1 MRYIL
6 YFMKFTMFVL
16 SNLGYQELLRK
27 KTRIHIYFLP
37 GLTVALQVS
46 VLFFGGLFNIL
57 REVSVMIWTGGL
69 LLSAWSFLESWKAR
83 SIQKETGCPPQ
94 ADDDTSERKVRSVKQ
109 LIHLGRI
116 VPGLEKGG
124 GKQPAAGGI
133 SDSAGY
139 FLKSYIRPGFLY
151 LAVSSAVL
159 LCYFRGKR
167 FTDYDN
173 FSHWA
178 LIVKQMLLTDRYPN
192 FQDTTIL
199 FREYPPGSATYI
211 YHVASFIGQ
220 SEAVQM
226 FAQAYMILVCLLP
239 VFIYCKRNRA
249 LSLTLMF
256 FATHFILIYNT
267 RITELLVDT
276 LLPVAGMN
284 GLLYLY
290 IYSAAYRQ
298 KVTGSLEMYLAV
310 FYLIQVALIKNSG
323 VFFCAAATVWI
334 VACGIMDALKSR
346 PHLTDVKAR
355 FLSGRS
361 MRDLVRY
368 PGGGIFTAFFAY
380 VILLLWHR
388 HCAYVYAGSE
398 ISKHAMTVANYK
410 AVAGSKT
417 GEDIRTIISSLLK
430 FSVTWQD
437 IWYIFLALAAGGII
451 CYTAVKSCR
460 RTFRRICIFS
470 VLLFAAWQAGMILM
484 YLFSMPVWE
493 ALNLSGVYRYCKTI
507 LLAVFYGTVLLYM
520 KMISRIQWKK
530 GRDTVCVLTVCAG
543 FLLWQ
548 SRLTGGFTTIFSY
561 APEAAERTWMEEV
574 KSGYGVL
581 PGRSYDILVKQGDST
596 DYIYY
601 MAKYVFQSE
610 DVNVIPAASAGTL
623 DALAAGRYIL
633 VYDQENQ
640 NIKDWVAQNYPDQA
654 GRALVVKE

>member
-1 MRYIL
+1 
-6 YFMKFTMFVL
+6 
-16 SNLGYQELLRK
+16 
-27 KTRIHIYFLP
+27 
-37 GLTVALQVS
+37 
-46 VLFFGGLFNIL
+46 
-57 REVSVMIWTGGL
+57 
-69 LLSAWSFLESWKAR
+69 
-83 SIQKETGCPPQ
+83 
-94 ADDDTSERKVRSVKQ
+94 
-109 LIHLGRI
+109 
-116 VPGLEKGG
+116 
-124 GKQPAAGGI
+124 
-133 SDSAGY
+133 
-139 FLKSYIRPGFLY
+139 
-151 LAVSSAVL
+151 
-159 LCYFRGKR
+159 
-167 FTDYDN
+167 
-173 FSHWA
+173 
-178 LIVKQMLLTDRYPN
+178 
-192 FQDTTIL
+192 
-199 FREYPPGSATYI
+199 
-211 YHVASFIGQ
+211 
-220 SEAVQM
+220 
-226 FAQAYMILVCLLP
+226 
-239 VFIYCKRNRA
+239 
-249 LSLTLMF
+249 
-256 FATHFILIYNT
+256 
-267 RITELLVDT
+267 
-276 LLPVAGMN
+276 
-284 GLLYLY
+284 
-290 IYSAAYRQ
+290 
-298 KVTGSLEMYLAV
+298 
-310 FYLIQVALIKNSG
+310 
-323 VFFCAAATVWI
+323 
-334 VACGIMDALKSR
+334 
-346 PHLTDVKAR
+346 
-355 FLSGRS
+355 
-361 MRDLVRY
+361 
-368 PGGGIFTAFFAY
+368 
-380 VILLLWHR
+380 
-388 HCAYVYAGSE
+388 
-398 ISKHAMTVANYK
+398 MTVANYK

-417 GEDIRTIISSLLK
+417 GEDIRTIISLLLK

-530 GRDTVCVLTVCAG
+530 GRDAVCVLTVCAG